1 MVKAV
6 DREAEKAAKMAM
18 RRLRAAGSGA
28 GSGERD
34 EQLSRRKE
42 EKDTSQAETR
52 NTANAR

>member
-18 RRLRAAGSGA
+18 RRLRAAGSG
-28 GSGERD
+28 ERD

-52 NTANAR
+52 NNRKQHWS